1 MLASLNSCR
10 SLDILIGED
19 EFDIALLYKIAL
31 EKRDHRVSIAYN
43 GEECL
48 KKYHEK
54 LQCLRFSRL
63 YSSSGYIMPF
73 DVVILDHKM
82 PKIDGI
88 RVAQEILAVNPHQ
101 RIIFAS
107 AYVRETLLD
116 SVKGLNQVVEIMEK
130 PFGVNALMDTIDD
143 NGVYSELRR
152 FDVDLEVIK
161 ALNPS
166 HEQIIDL
173 LERLRKLRRPSEYY

>member
-1 MLASLNSCR
+1 MLTSINGCR
-10 SLDILIGED
+10 SLEILIGED

-31 EKRDHRVSIAYN
+31 EKRNHRVSIAYN

-48 KKYHEK
+48 NRYHEK
-54 LQCLRFSRL
+54 FQCLRLERL
-63 YSSSGYIMPF
+63 YSESGDIIPF

-82 PKIDGI
+82 PKIDGV

-116 SVKGLNQVVEIMEK
+116 SVKRLNQVVEIMEK

-143 NGVYSELRR
+143 NTIYSELGR
-152 FDVDLEVIK
+152 FNVDLEVIK
-161 ALNPS
+161 ALSPS
-166 HEQIIDL
+166 HEQITDL
-173 LERLRKLRRPSEYY
+173 LERLRRIRQPT

>member
-1 MLASLNSCR
+1 MLTSINGCR

-31 EKRDHRVSIAYN
+31 EKRNHTVSITYN
-43 GEECL
+43 GEDCL
-48 KKYHEK
+48 EKYHEK
-54 LQCLRFSRL
+54 FQCLRFNRL
-63 YSSSGYIMPF
+63 YSTSGNILPF

-116 SVKGLNQVVEIMEK
+116 SVKRLKQVVEIMEK
-130 PFGVNALMDTIDD
+130 PFGVNALIDTIDD
-143 NGVYSELRR
+143 NGIYSELRN
-152 FDVDLEVIK
+152 FNVDLDVIK
-161 ALNPS
+161 ALNPT
-166 HEQIIDL
+166 HEQVTDL
-173 LERLRKLRRPSEYY
+173 LERLRKLRQPR

>member
-1 MLASLNSCR
+1 MLASINSCEN
-10 SLDILIGED
+10 LEILIGED
-19 EFDIALLYKIAL
+19 EYDIALLYKIAL
-31 EKRDHRVSIAYN
+31 EKRKHIVSIAYN

-54 LQCLRFSRL
+54 FQRLRFSRL
-63 YSSSGYIMPF
+63 YSSSGNVLPF
-73 DVVILDHKM
+73 DAVILDHKM
-82 PKIDGI
+82 PGIDGI
-88 RVAQEILAVNPHQ
+88 RVAEEILAVNPHQ

-116 SVKGLNQVVEIMEK
+116 SVKRLNQVVEIMEK

-143 NGVYSELRR
+143 NGIYSELRR
-152 FDVDLEVIK
+152 FNVDLNIIK

-166 HEQIIDL
+166 HEQITDL
-173 LERLRKLRRPSEYY
+173 LERLCKLRQPRHCN

>member
-1 MLASLNSCR
+1 MLTSINSCR
-10 SLDILIGED
+10 NLDILIGED

-31 EKRDHRVSIAYN
+31 EKRNHKVSIAYN

-54 LQCLRFSRL
+54 FQCLRFKRL
-63 YSSSGYIMPF
+63 YSTSGDILPF
-73 DVVILDHKM
+73 DCVILDHKM
-82 PKIDGI
+82 PKIDGV

-116 SVKGLNQVVEIMEK
+116 SAKRLNQVVEIMEK
-130 PFGVNALMDTIDD
+130 PFGINALMNTIDD
-143 NGVYSELRR
+143 SRIYSELGL
-152 FDVDLEVIK
+152 FDVDLDVIK
-161 ALNPS
+161 ALSPS
-166 HEQIIDL
+166 HEQITDL
-173 LERLRKLRRPSEYY
+173 LERLRKLKQPR

>member
-1 MLASLNSCR
+1 MSTSINSCTN
-10 SLDILIGED
+10 LDILIGED
-19 EFDIALLYKIAL
+19 ESDIALLYKMAL
-31 EKRDHRVSIAYN
+31 EKRNHTVSITYN
-43 GEECL
+43 GEDCL

-54 LQCLRFSRL
+54 FQCQRFDRL
-63 YSSSGYIMPF
+63 YSTSGQILPF
-73 DVVILDHKM
+73 DVVILDYKM

-116 SVKGLNQVVEIMEK
+116 SVKRLNQVVEIMEK

-143 NGVYSELRR
+143 IGIYSELRT
-152 FDVDLEVIK
+152 FNVDLDVIK
-161 ALNPS
+161 ALSPT
-166 HEQIIDL
+166 HEQITDL
-173 LERLRKLRRPSEYY
+173 LERLRKLKQPCYR

>member
-1 MLASLNSCR
+1 MLTSINSCR
-10 SLDILIGED
+10 NLDILIGED

-31 EKRDHRVSIAYN
+31 EKRNHKVSIAYN

-54 LQCLRFSRL
+54 FQCLRFKRL
-63 YSSSGYIMPF
+63 YSTSGDILPF
-73 DVVILDHKM
+73 DCVILDHKM
-82 PKIDGI
+82 PKIDGV

-116 SVKGLNQVVEIMEK
+116 SVKKLNQVVEIMEK
-130 PFGVNALMDTIDD
+130 PFGINALMDTIDD
-143 NGVYSELRR
+143 NRIYSELGL
-152 FDVDLEVIK
+152 FDVDLDVIK
-161 ALNPS
+161 ALSPS
-166 HEQIIDL
+166 HEQITDL
-173 LERLRKLRRPSEYY
+173 LERLRKLRQPR